1 MMMIIL
7 KIGIFFL
14 NIIYVFIK
22 LFPIHKNK
30 ITLISRQSNE
40 ITLDFKLLID
50 ELKKNKKLEL
60 VILCKRLD
68 SGVLNKIKYGL
79 YIFKLMYHIA
89 TSKVVVL
96 DSYCIPI
103 CLLNHK
109 KNLKVIQ
116 IWHALGSLKKFGYS
130 SLDLEDG
137 RSSKIAKVMKMHK
150 NYDYILVSSQKCK
163 KNFASAFGYQEDRMI
178 VMSLPRVDYLLSKK
192 AKENIIQKFISIYKI
207 CNNQK
212 KNILYCPTHRL
223 HKKYNLDK
231 IIKAVDYK
239 HYNLLIKLHGGN
251 EYIYVDGKNVNKAKE
266 INFLGLELL
275 FVADYVITD
284 YSAIIYEASILNKS
298 IFLYAEDFNEY
309 ITSRGLYIDYYEE
322 MPGPISN
329 NIKEIM
335 NLIES
340 GKYDHMNSFA
350 FAKKYIDDLNEGV
363 SLKLVKFIIKQL

>member
-1 MMMIIL
+1 MMTIIL

-14 NIIYVFIK
+14 NIIYAFIK
-22 LFPIHKNK
+22 LFPTHKNK
-30 ITLISRQSNE
+30 ITFISRQSNE
-40 ITLDFKLLID
+40 ITLDFKLLTD
-50 ELKKNKKLEL
+50 DLKKNRNLEL
-60 VILCKRLD
+60 VILCKRLE

-89 TSKVVVL
+89 TSKVVIL

-103 CLLNHK
+103 CLLHHK

-137 RSSKIAKVMKMHK
+137 RSSKLAKVMKMHK
-150 NYDYILVSSQKCK
+150 NYDYILVSSKKCK
-163 KNFASAFGYQEDRMI
+163 KNFASAFGYQEDKMI
-178 VMSLPRVDYLLSKK
+178 VMSLPRVDYLLNKK
-192 AKENIIQKFISIYKI
+192 VKENIVRKFFTIYEA

-239 HYNLLIKLHGGN
+239 RYNLLIKLHGGN
-251 EYIYVDGKNVNKAKE
+251 EYIYVDGKNINKAKE

-284 YSAIIYEASILNKS
+284 YSAIIY
-298 IFLYAEDFNEY
+298 
-309 ITSRGLYIDYYEE
+309 
-322 MPGPISN
+322 
-329 NIKEIM
+329 
-335 NLIES
+335 
-340 GKYDHMNSFA
+340 
-350 FAKKYIDDLNEGV
+350 
-363 SLKLVKFIIKQL
+363 